1 MHTTRAAVRDK
12 QGVFQVEGYPV
23 SAGPSGSAIKEGLT
37 HVTQTLWHKR
47 ATLKGSVATAAV
59 SIAMLAGPA
68 AFAQSTAAAEAEAET
83 IVVTGSLIKNPNL
96 ERATPVTVT
105 SADEIDLKQLTNAEQ
120 VLRDIPGIVPS
131 IGSAVNN
138 GNGGASFVNLR
149 GLGSNRNIVLL
160 DGQRLVPAELNG
172 RFDLNNVPLA
182 LVERAD
188 VLTGGAS
195 TTYGADAVSGVV
207 NFITRR
213 DFTGVEINGGY
224 GLTEKGDGQSLRLDM
239 VMGAGFDDGRGNVTL
254 GIGYLESDQVLQ
266 DDRDFSRFSYDSFN
280 GSAGGS
286 GTSTPSRWSNVNP
299 TAGNLIANSSDPL
312 VAQRC
317 NTTGVPVVPGL
328 PNCSNPQGSQRQVN
342 NDGTAF
348 NAGTAFSAF
357 NFNPYNVFQTPF
369 KRFNVYAAGRYEV
382 NENLEF
388 YTRAIFSKN
397 KVQTI
402 IAPSGAFG
410 LTVDVP
416 LNNPFLTTAQRNAF
430 CNVDIDPTS
439 TYQPRF
445 TAAQCA
451 AAANP
456 NLKPGDADYRS
467 VSAVVSRRNVEG
479 GPRVSTYDTT
489 FFDYQAGVRGAI
501 TSTIDYDVSASYGES
516 ENAAA
521 ADGYWLNSRVRQS
534 MLANANGCFD
544 MSNGCVPLNLFGATG
559 SITPAMNDFLNESS
573 VTTNKFSLT
582 QAKGSIS
589 GDFGVA
595 IPFATDAVAFALGA
609 EWRDYSAQQK
619 SDLLSQSGDLGG
631 AGGAAPNINGGFSVY
646 ELYGEVIAPLVQD
659 KPFAEELTLEG
670 GVRYSKYSVDAPTNP
685 SFDTWTWKIGGSW
698 SPGAGLKFR
707 GNYAHAVRAP
717 NIAELFSP
725 VNTGLTNLAD
735 DPCANLDDQG
745 GSLGR
750 PVPSGELLAVCL
762 AQGAP
767 LTSIGSISVPTAGQ
781 ANATFAGNVD
791 LKPETSNSWTLGAV
805 WVPEFAPGLSLT
817 VDYYNITV
825 TDAITQPT
833 PQDGIDACFGPNP
846 FSPAAGA
853 STTAACTIIRRS
865 NQTGTLSGDS
875 AEVPGLYLPLS
886 NLGRL
891 ETDGVDFSIN
901 YGTNFG
907 SVDWKLAV
915 TGNWTGKS
923 VFQATPTSVAIDCVG
938 KFGTSCGSIQP
949 DWSWSVRNTFTISDF
964 DISLL
969 WRHLSSVTYEGAGDP
984 NTEAFKG
991 TLTGGNLN
999 GKEADFN
1006 HIPAYNIFDLSAR
1019 FQASETFSFTFA
1031 ISNLFDK
1038 QPKVVGNSIG
1048 STSFNSGN
1056 VYPSTYDALGRR
1068 FNVGARIRF

>member
-1 MHTTRAAVRDK
+1 MVQMHIAAPSARGLFGTSK
-12 QGVFQVEGYPV
+12 GVIQVEGYPV
-23 SAGPSGSAIKEGLT
+23 PAGPSGSASKEGLT

-68 AFAQSTAAAEAEAET
+68 AFAQSTAAAAEAEAET

-105 SADEIDLKQLTNAEQ
+105 SADEIDLKQISNAEQ

-182 LVERAD
+182 LVERVD

-213 DFTGVEINGGY
+213 DFTGVEVSGGY
-224 GLTEKGDGQSLRLDM
+224 GITEKGDGQTLRLDM

-254 GIGYLESDQVLQ
+254 GIGYQESDQVLQ
-266 DDRDFSRFSYDSFN
+266 DDRDFSRFSYDSFI

-286 GTSTPSRWSNVNP
+286 GTSNPSRWSGVNP
-299 TAGNLIANSSDPL
+299 TGSDSITGGAN
-312 VAQRC
+312 V
-317 NTTGVPVVPGL
+317 
-328 PNCSNPQGSQRQVN
+328 QGGQRQVTA
-342 NDGTAF
+342 DGTAF
-348 NAGTAFSAF
+348 NTSTAFNAF

-369 KRFNVYAAGRYEV
+369 KRFNVYANGRYEV

-416 LNNPFLTTAQRNAF
+416 LNNPFLSAAQRNAF
-430 CNVDIDPTS
+430 CNFDTTPGAGYT
-439 TYQPRF
+439 PRF
-445 TAAQCA
+445 TAAECA

-456 NLKPGDADYRS
+456 NLQPGDAAYRS
-467 VSAVVSRRNVEG
+467 VTAVVSRRNVEG
-479 GPRVSTYDTT
+479 GPRISTYDTT
-489 FFDYQAGVRGAI
+489 FFDYQAGLRGAI

-516 ENAAA
+516 ENSAA

-534 MLANANGCFD
+534 MLSNGNGCFD
-544 MSNGCVPLNLFGATG
+544 TSNGCVPLNLFGTTG
-559 SITPAMNDFLNESS
+559 SITPGMNDFLNESS
-573 VTTNKFSLT
+573 VTTNEFSLT
-582 QAKGSIS
+582 QVKGSIS
-589 GDFGVA
+589 GDFGVG
-595 IPFATDAVAFALGA
+595 IPFASDAVAFALGA

-631 AGGAAPNINGGFSVY
+631 AGGAAPNISGGFNVY
-646 ELYGEVIAPLVQD
+646 ELYGEIIAPLVQD
-659 KPFAEELTLEG
+659 KPFVEELTLEG
-670 GVRYSKYSVDAPTNP
+670 GVRYSKYTVDAPTNP

-698 SPGAGLKFR
+698 SPGGGLKFR
-707 GNYAHAVRAP
+707 GAYAHAVRAP

-725 VNTGLTNLAD
+725 VNTGLTNLGD
-735 DPCANLDDQG
+735 DPCANLNDQG

-750 PVPSGELLAVCL
+750 PVPTGELLAICL

-767 LTSIGSISVPTAGQ
+767 ANSIGSISVPTAGQ
-781 ANATFAGNVD
+781 ANATFGGNVN

-805 WVPEFAPGLSLT
+805 FVPEFAPGLSLT
-817 VDYYNITV
+817 VDYYNIVV
-825 TDAITQPT
+825 TDAVSSPT
-833 PQDGIDACFGPNP
+833 PNDAIEACFGANP
-846 FSPAAGA
+846 LSPPAGA
-853 STTAACTIIRRS
+853 STTDACTIIRRS
-865 NQTGTLSGDS
+865 NITGTLSGDS
-875 AEVPGLYLPLS
+875 AEVPGLFLATS

-891 ETDGVDFSIN
+891 ETDGVDFTLN
-901 YGTNFG
+901 YGTDFG
-907 SVDWKLAV
+907 AVGWKLAI

-923 VFQATPTSVAIDCVG
+923 IFQASPTSTPIDCVG

-949 DWSWSVRNTFTISDF
+949 DWSWSVRNTFSISDF

-969 WRHLSSVTYEGAGDP
+969 WRHLSSVTYEDAP
-984 NTEAFKG
+984 NAFSG
-991 TLTGGNLN
+991 TLVGGNLA
-999 GKEADFN
+999 GQEGDFN
-1006 HIPAYNIFDLSAR
+1006 SIPAYNIFDLSAR

>member
-1 MHTTRAAVRDK
+1 
-12 QGVFQVEGYPV
+12 
-23 SAGPSGSAIKEGLT
+23 
-37 HVTQTLWHKR
+37 
-47 ATLKGSVATAAV
+47 
-59 SIAMLAGPA
+59 MLAGPA
-68 AFAQSTAAAEAEAET
+68 AFAQSTAAAETADTET

-96 ERATPVTVT
+96 DRATPVTVT
-105 SADEIDLKQLTNAEQ
+105 SADEINLKQVTNAEQ

-172 RFDLNNVPLA
+172 RFDLNNIPLA
-182 LVERAD
+182 LIERVD

-213 DFTGVEINGGY
+213 DFTGVELNANY
-224 GLTEKGDGQSLRLDM
+224 GLTQKGDGQTLNLDLTT
-239 VMGAGFDDGRGNVTL
+239 GASFDDGRGNVTL
-254 GIGYLESDQVLQ
+254 SVGYQESDQVLQ
-266 DDRDFSRFSYDSFN
+266 ADRDFSRYSYDSFF

-286 GTSTPSRWSNVNP
+286 GTSNPSRWSNINP
-299 TAGNLIANSSDPL
+299 TAGNLIQNPLEGAQICNVPSDPNL
-312 VAQRC
+312 
-317 NTTGVPVVPGL
+317 PVIPGA
-328 PNCSNPQGSQRQVN
+328 PNCVNPQGGQRQITA
-342 NDGTAF
+342 DGTAF
-348 NAGTAFSAF
+348 RPGTAYDAF

-369 KRFNVYAAGRYEV
+369 KRFNIYAAGRYEV

-410 LTVDVP
+410 LSVVVP

-430 CNVDIDPTS
+430 CNVDINSGVGYT
-439 TYQPRF
+439 PRF
-445 TAAQCA
+445 TAAECA

-479 GPRVSTYDTT
+479 GPRISTYDTT
-489 FFDYQAGVRGAI
+489 FFDYQAGLRGAI
-501 TSTIDYDVSASYGES
+501 TSTIDYDVSGSYGES
-516 ENAAA
+516 DNVST

-534 MLANANGCFD
+534 MLANAAGCFD
-544 MSNGCVPLNLFGATG
+544 TSNGCVPLNLFGATG
-559 SITPAMNDFLNESS
+559 SITPAMNDFLNEAS
-573 VTTNKFSLT
+573 TTSNRFTLA

-589 GDFGVA
+589 GDFGVGSPLA
-595 IPFATDAVAFALGA
+595 SDALAFAVGA
-609 EWRDYSAQQK
+609 EWRSYSATQK

-631 AGGAAPNINGGFSVY
+631 AGGAAPNISGGFNVY
-646 ELYGEVIAPLVQD
+646 ELFGEVIAPLVQD
-659 KPFAEELTLEG
+659 KPFMEDLTFEG
-670 GVRYSKYSVDAPTNP
+670 GVRYSSYTVDAPTNP
-685 SFDTWTWKIGGSW
+685 TFDTWTWKVGGSW
-698 SPGAGLKFR
+698 SPGFGLKVR
-707 GNYAHAVRAP
+707 GNYAKAMRAP

-725 VNTGLTNLAD
+725 VNTGLTNLSD
-735 DPCANLDDQG
+735 DPCASLKDNGD
-745 GSLGR
+745 SLGR
-750 PVPSGELLAVCL
+750 PTPTGELLAICL

-767 LTSIGSISVPTAGQ
+767 TTSIGAISVPTAGQ
-781 ANATFAGNVD
+781 ANATFAGNAA
-791 LKPETSNSWTLGAV
+791 LKPEKSTSWTLGAV
-805 WVPEFAPGLSLT
+805 FVPQFAPGLSLT
-817 VDYYNITV
+817 VDYYNIVV
-825 TDAITQPT
+825 TDAITFPT
-833 PQDGIDACFGPNP
+833 PNDAIEACFGTG
-846 FSPAAGA
+846 STPAAGA
-853 STTAACTIIRRS
+853 HLTEACTSIRRS
-865 NQTGTLSGDS
+865 DATGSLSGDS
-875 AEVPGLYLPLS
+875 AEVGGLFLPYS

-891 ETDGVDFSIN
+891 ETDGVDFTLN
-901 YGTNFG
+901 YGTDFG
-907 SVDWKLAV
+907 AVGWKIAL

-923 VFQATPTSVAIDCVG
+923 VFQATPTSSSIDCVG

-964 DISLL
+964 DISFL
-969 WRHLSSVTYEGAGDP
+969 WRHLSSVTYEGAGDV
-984 NTEAFKG
+984 NTEAYSG
-991 TLTGGNLN
+991 TLTGGNLA
-999 GKEADFN
+999 GQEVDFN

-1019 FQASETFSFTFA
+1019 FQASETFTFTFA

>member
-1 MHTTRAAVRDK
+1 MHTARAAVRDK

-37 HVTQTLWHKR
+37 HVTQTIWHKR

-68 AFAQSTAAAEAEAET
+68 AFAQSTAAADAET

-182 LVERAD
+182 LVERVD

-213 DFTGVEINGGY
+213 DFTGVELSGGY
-224 GLTEKGDGQSLRLDM
+224 GVTEKGDGQRLNLDLTI
-239 VMGAGFDDGRGNVTL
+239 GAGFDDGRGNVTL
-254 GIGYLESDQVLQ
+254 GIGYQEADQVLQ
-266 DDRDFSRFSYDSFN
+266 DDRDFSRFSYDSFT
-280 GSAGGS
+280 GTASGS
-286 GTSTPSRWSNVNP
+286 GTSNPSRWSGVNP
-299 TAGNLIANSSDPL
+299 TGGNLIANSSDPL
-312 VAQRC
+312 DAQIC

-328 PNCSNPQGSQRQVN
+328 PNCSNPQGGQRQVTT
-342 NDGTAF
+342 DGTAF
-348 NAGTAFSAF
+348 RPTAAYDAF

-369 KRFNVYAAGRYEV
+369 KRFNIYASGRYEV

-402 IAPSGAFG
+402 VAPSGAFG
-410 LTVDVP
+410 LSVDVP
-416 LNNPFLTTAQRNAF
+416 LNNPFLSAAQRNDF
-430 CNVDIDPTS
+430 CNFDMTS
-439 TYQPRF
+439 GPGYTPRF
-445 TAAQCA
+445 TAAECA

-456 NLKPGDADYRS
+456 NLQPGDADYRQ
-467 VSAVVSRRNVEG
+467 VTAVVSRRNVEG
-479 GPRVSTYDTT
+479 GPRISTYDTT
-489 FFDYQAGVRGAI
+489 FFDYQAGLRGAI

-534 MLANANGCFD
+534 MLANGNGCFD
-544 MSNGCVPLNLFGATG
+544 TTNGCVPLNLFGATG
-559 SITPAMNDFLNESS
+559 SVTPEMNDFLNESS
-573 VTTNKFSLT
+573 LTTNKFSLT
-582 QAKGSIS
+582 QARGSIS
-589 GDFGVA
+589 GDFGLAV
-595 IPFATDAVAFALGA
+595 PFATDAVAFALGA
-609 EWRDYSAQQK
+609 EWRDYSARQT

-631 AGGAAPNINGGFSVY
+631 AGGAAPNISGGFNVY
-646 ELYGEVIAPLVQD
+646 ELYGELIAPLVQD
-659 KPFAEELTLEG
+659 KPFVEELTLEG
-670 GVRYSKYSVDAPTNP
+670 GVRYSKYTIDAPSNP
-685 SFDTWTWKIGGSW
+685 SFDTWTWKVGGSW

-707 GNYAHAVRAP
+707 GNFAHAVRAP

-725 VNTGLTNLAD
+725 VNTGLTNLSD
-735 DPCANLDDQG
+735 DPCANLNDQG

-750 PVPSGELLAVCL
+750 PVPSGELLAICL

-767 LTSIGSISVPTAGQ
+767 ANSIGAISVPTAGQ
-781 ANATFAGNVD
+781 ANATFGGNVN
-791 LKPETSNSWTLGAV
+791 LKPETSDSWTVGAV

-817 VDYYNITV
+817 VDYYNIV
-825 TDAITQPT
+825 VKDAVSSPT
-833 PQDGIDACFGPNP
+833 PNDAIDACFGTGATPP
-846 FSPAAGA
+846 AGA
-853 STTAACTIIRRS
+853 STSEACTIIRRS
-865 NQTGTLSGDS
+865 NITGTLSGDS
-875 AEVPGLYLPLS
+875 AEVPGLFLATS

-891 ETDGVDFSIN
+891 ETDGVDFTIN
-901 YGTNFG
+901 YGTDFG
-907 SVDWKLAV
+907 AVGWKLAV

-923 VFQATPTSVAIDCVG
+923 TFQASPTSTPIDCVG
-938 KFGTSCGSIQP
+938 LFGTSCGSIQP
-949 DWSWSVRNTFTISDF
+949 DWSWSVRNTFSISDF

-969 WRHLSSVTYEGAGDP
+969 WRHMSSVSYEGAGAP
-984 NTEAFKG
+984 NTEAFSG
-991 TLTGGNLN
+991 TLAGGNLD
-999 GKEADFN
+999 GEEVIFN
-1006 HIPAYNIFDLSAR
+1006 HIPSYDIFDLSAR
-1019 FQASETFSFTFA
+1019 FQASETFSITFA

-1038 QPKVVGNSIG
+1038 QPHNVGNSIG
-1048 STSFNSGN
+1048 STAYNSGN
-1056 VYPSTYDALGRR
+1056 VYPSTYDSLGRR
-1068 FNVGARIRF
+1068 FNVGARVRF